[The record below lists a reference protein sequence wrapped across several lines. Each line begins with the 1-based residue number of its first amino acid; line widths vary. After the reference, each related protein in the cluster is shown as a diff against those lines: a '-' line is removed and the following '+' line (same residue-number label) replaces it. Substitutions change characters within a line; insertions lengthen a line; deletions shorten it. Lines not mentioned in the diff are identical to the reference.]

1 MDTSPRVR
9 SRNKQFRDLMRRC
22 IAQVQLPMQWAVQWP
37 HVLTSIHISKQLGR
51 SKALSD
57 LYKTYNQDYLHRRTT
72 STSVHQT
79 VPMPGIE
86 LAAPVVAAVRV
97 LHQVDDTVTNK
108 NQDKWVLAKK
118 LIYSSKVDLQHTTR
132 RQLGLRAVQMAWSGE
147 LESINRRNEKNSP
160 AKIVVTQ

>member
-1 MDTSPRVR
+1 
-9 SRNKQFRDLMRRC
+9 
-22 IAQVQLPMQWAVQWP
+22 
-37 HVLTSIHISKQLGR
+37 
-51 SKALSD
+51 
-57 LYKTYNQDYLHRRTT
+57 
-72 STSVHQT
+72 
-79 VPMPGIE
+79 MPGIE